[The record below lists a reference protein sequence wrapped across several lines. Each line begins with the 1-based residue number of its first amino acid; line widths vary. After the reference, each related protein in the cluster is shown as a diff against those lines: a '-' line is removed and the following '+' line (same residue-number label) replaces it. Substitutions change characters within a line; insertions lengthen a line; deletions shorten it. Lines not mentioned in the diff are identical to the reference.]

1 MGDDGNMTVGERY
14 MAHAGWD
21 PIPGQ
26 ARPADLSDE
35 EMTRAGIRPG
45 DIPLYDPDSV
55 DRPPLGVP
63 PRHVMV
69 AEAGAEGWNVD
80 EYIRSMITEALR
92 RGWRP
97 SPGQQEDL
105 LIDADGQ
112 PLPPAED
119 GAEIAEDLAVGTL
132 LDREIAASDALPM
145 RRRTPPPKPL
155 PPQPKRADPLPIRF
169 ARQVLAMDPPPAPGD
184 GTFESGEWQRLDIP
198 VSRSII
204 SKKCREFAEA
214 YGVKLSIRVDHVD
227 PDDPT
232 SPRKPHLWCCI
243 VEDDADLS
251 LDDA

>member
-1 MGDDGNMTVGERY
+1 MDDTTK
-14 MAHAGWD
+14 MADHDMSA
-21 PIPGQ
+21 
-26 ARPADLSDE
+26 E
-35 EMTRAGIRPG
+35 EMARAGIRP
-45 DIPLYDPDSV
+45 DDLPDVPLYEPDSV

-97 SPGQQEDL
+97 SPGQQADL

-119 GAEIAEDLAVGTL
+119 AAEIAEDLAAGTGSAI
-132 LDREIAASDALPM
+132 LDREVATFDAIMALGDDALPM
-145 RRRTPPPKPL
+145 RRREPPPKPL
-155 PPQPKRADPLPIRF
+155 PPQPSRPDPLPIRF
-169 ARQVLAMDPPPAPGD
+169 ARQVLAMNPPPAPG
-184 GTFESGEWQRLDIP
+184 EWIRLDQP
-198 VSRSII
+198 VSRSIV
-204 SKKCREFAEA
+204 SKKCREFADA

-232 SPRKPHLWCCI
+232 SESKPHLWCCI
-243 VEDDADLS
+243 LAPDEDDLDIEIGAD
-251 LDDA
+251 A